1 MKSIMQH
8 QFSRTANVNIQRSKF
23 NRSHG
28 HKTAFDAG
36 KLIPIYVDEALPGDT
51 FNLNMTGFARMATPI
66 FPLMD
71 NAYMDTHFFAVP
83 YRLVWDNWERFN
95 GAQDDP
101 GDSTDFLIPAR
112 TGPVTFEIGSAGDYA
127 GLPTGKPIEGWSVLP
142 FRAMLLIW
150 NEWFRDQN
158 LQDSYKVAKDD
169 SGVVDIG
176 STWTYASS
184 GVLLPRNKRHDYF
197 TSCLPWPQKGE
208 AVALPLGT
216 TAEVVSSGAV
226 PTAQVFLS
234 DSTNRP
240 LNLSGAAAGTNIGT
254 ATSPAGGGG
263 LIWGNETGMVTD
275 LTTATAATINQIR
288 EAFQIQRLLE
298 KDGRGGTR
306 YNELIKAH
314 FGVTVPDFRVQR
326 PEYLGGGSS
335 AIQVTP
341 VPQTSSSDVTSPQG
355 NVSGFGTTAF
365 SNHGFVK
372 SFTEHC
378 IIIGFVSV
386 RADLTYQQGLNR
398 MWSRSTRFDFYQPTL
413 ANLGEQA
420 VLNKEIYY
428 NNDAADEE
436 VFGYQERYA
445 EYRYHPSKITGLMRS
460 TAAGSLDA
468 WHLSQ
473 EFATRPGLNSA
484 FIKEN
489 PPFDRVIAVPSEP
502 HFIFDSYFDL
512 KCSRPMPL
520 YATPGFIDHF

>member
-8 QFSRTANVNIQRSKF
+8 QFSRTANVNVQRSKF

-66 FPLMD
+66 FPIMD

-95 GAQDDP
+95 GAQDNP
-101 GDSTDFLIPAR
+101 GDSTDFIIPAR
-112 TGPVTFEIGSAGDYA
+112 TTPVTPQVGSDADYL
-127 GLPTGKPIEGWSVLP
+127 GLPVGKPLNGFSVLP
-142 FRAMLLIW
+142 FRAIALIW

-158 LQDSYKVAKDD
+158 LQDSLQVATND
-169 SGVVDIG
+169 SEVII
-176 STWTYASS
+176 TS
-184 GVLLPRNKRHDYF
+184 GWPWANTGGMLPRNKRHDYF
-197 TSCLPWPQKGE
+197 TSCLPWPQKGDS
-208 AVALPLGT
+208 VMLPLGT
-216 TAEVVSSGAV
+216 SSPITTDSINNYATVKYSVDGNAKRLIADSV
-226 PTAQVFLS
+226 DGYRVDISNENQGTDPTLYA
-234 DSTNRP
+234 
-240 LNLSGAAAGTNIGT
+240 
-254 ATSPAGGGG
+254 
-263 LIWGNETGMVTD
+263 D
-275 LTTATAATINQIR
+275 LTNATAATINQIR

-298 KDGRGGTR
+298 KDARGGTR

-341 VPQTSSSDVTSPQG
+341 VPQTSSTDATTPQG
-355 NVSGFGTTAF
+355 NVSGYGTTAF
-365 SNHGFVK
+365 HNHGFVK

-386 RADLTYQQGLNR
+386 RADLTYQQGINR
-398 MWSRSTRFDFYQPTL
+398 MWTRSTRFDFYQPTL

-428 NNDAADEE
+428 NNDAADDE

-473 EFATRPGLNSA
+473 EFASRPGLNSD